1 LKVIFAPEAEQD
13 LLAALEFL
21 GSRNPAVAAQLYRN
35 VTELVRRLA
44 EGDFEGPQRRL
55 RSGAIVRSWPVSPYR
70 IYYQRGENMLLVV
83 RIYHQAR
90 RPITR

>member
-1 LKVIFAPEAEQD
+1 MKVVFAPEAEQD
-13 LLAALEFL
+13 LLAAVEFL
-21 GSRNPAVAAQLYRN
+21 RSRNAAVAAQLCGN
-35 VTELVRRLA
+35 ITDVVRRLA

-55 RSGAIVRSWPVSPYR
+55 RSGAFVRSWPVPPYR
-70 IYYQRGENMLLVV
+70 IYYQRDEDALRII